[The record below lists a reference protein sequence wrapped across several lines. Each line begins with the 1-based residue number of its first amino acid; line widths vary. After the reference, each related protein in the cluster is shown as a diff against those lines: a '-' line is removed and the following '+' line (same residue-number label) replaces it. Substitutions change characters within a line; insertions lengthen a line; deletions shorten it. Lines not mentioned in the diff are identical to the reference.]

1 MLEIKDAVFG
11 YKGKEREK
19 IVLEGMSFRL
29 NPGELLCIL
38 GANGAGKT
46 TMYRTI
52 LGFMPL
58 LGGTIQI
65 DGMNIRKLGKEQ
77 LAKKIAYVPQ
87 YHTPPFPYSVFDVV
101 LMGRGAHVS
110 RFASPGKNDERIAM
124 SMLERMGI
132 LHLKDEIYT
141 EISGGERQ
149 LVLIARALTQQADYV
164 LMDEPAS
171 NLDFGNQIHL
181 LKEIKNLT
189 EEGIGIC
196 FTTHYPDHAF
206 LTEASVLAI
215 EGKDC
220 WKKGPA
226 EDVITEEL
234 LKSMY
239 GVETSIQTYEGKNHR
254 IRRQIMTEIG
264 E

>member
-87 YHTPPFPYSVFDVV
+87 YQI
-101 LMGRGAHVS
+101 GRAHV
-110 RFASPGKNDERIAM
+110 
-124 SMLERMGI
+124 
-132 LHLKDEIYT
+132 
-141 EISGGERQ
+141 
-149 LVLIARALTQQADYV
+149 
-164 LMDEPAS
+164 
-171 NLDFGNQIHL
+171 
-181 LKEIKNLT
+181 
-189 EEGIGIC
+189 
-196 FTTHYPDHAF
+196 
-206 LTEASVLAI
+206 
-215 EGKDC
+215 
-220 WKKGPA
+220 
-226 EDVITEEL
+226 
-234 LKSMY
+234 
-239 GVETSIQTYEGKNHR
+239 
-254 IRRQIMTEIG
+254 
-264 E
+264 